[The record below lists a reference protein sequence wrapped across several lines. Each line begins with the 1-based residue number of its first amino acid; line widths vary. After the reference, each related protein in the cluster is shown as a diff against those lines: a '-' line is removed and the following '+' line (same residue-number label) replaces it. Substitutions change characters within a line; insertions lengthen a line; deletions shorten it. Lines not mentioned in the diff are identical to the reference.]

1 MPEPDKPP
9 LPEDPPV
16 TVTDDEVERLLSQAQ
31 SLAADIASLTGSGE
45 QPAASTPPVLDA
57 EVPPPDPIAATATVE
72 QTVNELADLVGVGTD
87 GPAAESRP
95 PDEAPAPQETAA
107 LLDPPEP
114 PPPVDPTAAVEHPN
128 EAETAGI
135 AFDQA
140 LVGEVEVDL
149 DESAL
154 PPAPPAGEREDP
166 PRGWRRAAS
175 IPLRKRLLDLQQRLT
190 AGAGRFARGMPG
202 GIVGVF
208 VLLDRPF
215 AGLSPTTKQALGYVA
230 LVTILM
236 GIASLVVPGLL
247 ESNPY
252 AEIPP

>member
-1 MPEPDKPP
+1 MPEPDKTP

-45 QPAASTPPVLDA
+45 QPTASTLPVLDA
-57 EVPPPDPIAATATVE
+57 EASPPDPIAATATVE
-72 QTVNELADLVGVGTD
+72 QTINELADLVG
-87 GPAAESRP
+87 AANDELSTEPRP
-95 PDEAPAPQETAA
+95 PDEAPTSQETAD
-107 LLDPPEP
+107 LLDAPDSP
-114 PPPVDPTAAVEHPN
+114 PPAAPTATAEHPN
-128 EAETAGI
+128 EARTAGI

-154 PPAPPAGEREDP
+154 PPAPPPGEEEAP
-166 PRGWRRAAS
+166 PGGWRRATS
-175 IPLRKRLLDLQQRLT
+175 IPMRKRLLDLRQRFT
-190 AGAGRFARGMPG
+190 TGAGRLARGMPG
-202 GIVGVF
+202 GVVGVF
-208 VLLDRPF
+208 VFLDRPF
-215 AGLSPTTKQALGYVA
+215 AGLSPTIKQALGYVA

-236 GIASLVVPGLL
+236 GIASLLLPGLL

-252 AEIPP
+252 VQIPL